1 MPRPTA
7 AQLVYGS
14 CTVILSTLAMLLLSG
29 AGSAAGVAV
38 VAAVALTLGLLV
50 SLAVPARTPARPTRP
65 AAVTRPSPAQ
75 QEPVA
80 ASVAADN

>member
-14 CTVILSTLAMLLLSG
+14 STVILSTLALLLLSG
-29 AGSAAGVAV
+29 TGSAAGIAF
-38 VAAVALTLGLLV
+38 VALAALALGLLV
-50 SLAVPARTPARPTRP
+50 ALTVPARRPARRTRP
-65 AAVTRPSPAQ
+65 AAVAQSAPAQ
-75 QEPVA
+75 AERVA